1 MASDCGYAFSTNLIG
16 VWSRERRLLTLEEA
30 IYRLTFNLASVFGMH
45 DRGLIR
51 PGLQADLVVFDPA
64 TVAPLEEE
72 RVMDLP
78 AGEPRLVQKAQ
89 GYRALVVNG
98 QVLMENGEHTG
109 VYPGRVLR
117 SNAVAA

>member
-1 MASDCGYAFSTNLIG
+1 MS
-16 VWSRERRLLTLEEA
+16 LEEA
-30 IYRLTFNLASVFGMH
+30 VYRLTFNLASVFGMH

-51 PGLQADLVVFDPA
+51 PGQQADLVVFDPE

-72 RVMDLP
+72 MLPDLP
-78 AGEPRLVQKAQ
+78 AGEMRLVQKAR

-98 QVLMENGEHTG
+98 QALMQDGEHTG

-117 SNAVAA
+117 SNAAV